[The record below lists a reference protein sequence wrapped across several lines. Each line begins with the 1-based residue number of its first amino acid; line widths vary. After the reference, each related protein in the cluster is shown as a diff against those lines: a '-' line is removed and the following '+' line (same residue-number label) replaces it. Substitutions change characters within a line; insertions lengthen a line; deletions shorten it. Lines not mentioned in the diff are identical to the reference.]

1 MTTNTPNEVTP
12 EMEPSST
19 SPTRSRMKYAR

>member
-1 MTTNTPNEVTP
+1 MVTKRPNPVTP
-12 EMEPSST
+12 EMTPSST